1 VKEIKITKLSLRNF
15 KGCAALDLDLEGK
28 NASIYGDNATGKTTV
43 YDAVTWL
50 LFGKDSLGQ
59 SNDENIKPLDANGAV
74 KDHEA
79 VTVVEAELAVC
90 EDGRQIAGATG
101 RQIAGATG
109 RQIAGATVTLRKE
122 LRELWTA
129 RRGSSQ
135 LVYGGNTVAYFVDG
149 VPTQKKGYTAR
160 IGELVQE
167 DTFRMLT
174 SATAF
179 AVDLHWQKR
188 RAVLADMSGAGALTD
203 RALLQEAVREAQQAA
218 QEAPSAREAEE
229 HQQRGERFSDLL
241 DALEGRSLED
251 EKKVLAQ
258 ERRNLT
264 AVKDQTPARL
274 DELNKQ
280 GIRLE
285 ALDFAGAAL
294 ELQAARENGDR
305 LRQEIAQA
313 SAGGRDPAL
322 QKAMEDLAAKRQQL
336 QEERAAYRDKHMDL
350 VLAVRN
356 ELYALDAEERKI
368 QRAQEEA
375 AGELRRQLGAL
386 GQKKAEYRAQRD
398 EIAHQ
403 IADMERTAEQLR
415 AHIRQDARRA
425 TDLEAE
431 AEALGQQV
439 EADRSKWLEVSDQSF
454 GGATCPTCGQ
464 ELPMDQMQAARER
477 FEKEKA
483 GRLEQIRMIAGMHL
497 DREKQLRTEAEQ
509 SRQKAELTQETLDNT
524 LAQLED
530 LRAHLPAEE
539 MPGYRAE
546 RDRLERELARIEGRE
561 GGQIAR
567 AAGGTGDPSPTEGG
581 GALDAPHPSAS
592 QTPSPEGEGLG
603 ERRKA
608 LQEKLAGVEA
618 SAELPDYR
626 GRLAELDALEDCL
639 KAQEAVDRSKER
651 QKVEGLRNALEAVE
665 GRVRAAEAILN
676 QKPILDY
683 VHKRT
688 GELREEQ
695 KRAAAAL
702 EQAEKLSF
710 TIEEFI
716 RWKTRF
722 VEDSVNGL
730 FRLVS
735 FRLFREQANGGLA
748 ECCDVTVDGVPYAA
762 LNNGARI
769 NAGLDIIRQLSE
781 HYGVRVTRLEDA
793 GTQVIRLVVSAED
806 KKLRVET
813 V

>member
-1 VKEIKITKLSLRNF
+1 MKEIKIAKLSLRNF
-15 KGCAALDLDLEGK
+15 KGCESLELDLEGK

-79 VTVVEAELAVC
+79 VTVVEAELEVC
-90 EDGRQIAGATG
+90 EDGRQIAGTTGGTGDPSPTEGNGREDG
-101 RQIAGATG
+101 RQIAGATVC

-129 RRGSSQ
+129 RRGTSQ

-203 RALLQEAVREAQQAA
+203 RALLQEAVREAQQAV
-218 QEAPSAREAEE
+218 QEAASAREAEE
-229 HQQRGERFSDLL
+229 HQQRGERFSALL

-264 AVKDQTPARL
+264 AVKDQAPARL

-285 ALDFAGAAL
+285 ALDFAGAAR

-336 QEERAAYRDKHMDL
+336 QEERASYRDKHMDL
-350 VLAVRN
+350 VFAVRN

-386 GQKKAEYRAQRD
+386 GQKKAEFRAQRD

-439 EADRSKWLEVSDQSF
+439 EADRSKWLEVSNQSF

-464 ELPMDQMQAARER
+464 ELPMEQMQAARER
-477 FEKEKA
+477 FEREKA

-509 SRQKAELTQETLDNT
+509 SRQKAALTQETLDNT

-539 MPGYRAE
+539 MPGYRVE

-567 AAGGTGDPSPTEGG
+567 AAET
-581 GALDAPHPSAS
+581 
-592 QTPSPEGEGLG
+592 G

-626 GRLAELDALEDCL
+626 GRLAELDALEEHL
-639 KAQEAVDRSKER
+639 KAQESEDRAKER

-781 HYGVRVTRLEDA
+781 HYGVRVPLFVDNAEGVTRLEDA

-806 KKLRVET
+806 KSLRVEI
-813 V
+813 